1 MVASEASQD
10 WSAFCCLLVS
20 YELVPRYLYRTLAS
34 CGAADLAVFF
44 KYRLCWLTN
53 SGSMAKPPSLMRKL
67 SGASDTGR
75 TESNATDAPPSSSEP
90 SERSDAAAGASSS
103 EPTPAVARKEASKSE
118 APAKP
123 WEAPAWRAHCAQERE
138 AARQVKP
145 YESDLVDVLGARF
158 GCVASGTERD
168 TTERS
173 DEEMW
178 HDTASSLTDLKRA
191 CLEYGFSA
199 GGSKEGLAARIYH
212 PDQPDP
218 LPKKRRRQ
226 AEILARRRQSVQ

>member
-1 MVASEASQD
+1 
-10 WSAFCCLLVS
+10 
-20 YELVPRYLYRTLAS
+20 
-34 CGAADLAVFF
+34 
-44 KYRLCWLTN
+44 
-53 SGSMAKPPSLMRKL
+53 MAKPPSLLRKL
-67 SGASDTGR
+67 SGASDAAPP
-75 TESNATDAPPSSSEP
+75 TENASDAPPSSSEP
-90 SERSDAAAGASSS
+90 AAHAASSDTAVERS
-103 EPTPAVARKEASKSE
+103 EPAPSVARKEESNPE

-123 WEAPAWRAHCAQERE
+123 WEAPAWRAHCAQERG

-158 GCVASGTERD
+158 GCVSSGAERD

-178 HDTASSLTDLKRA
+178 NATADSLADLKRA

-199 GGSKEGLAARIYH
+199 GGSKESLAARVYH

-218 LPKKRRRQ
+218 LPKRRRRQ
-226 AEILARRRQSVQ
+226 AEILERRRESAGK

>member
-1 MVASEASQD
+1 
-10 WSAFCCLLVS
+10 
-20 YELVPRYLYRTLAS
+20 
-34 CGAADLAVFF
+34 
-44 KYRLCWLTN
+44 
-53 SGSMAKPPSLMRKL
+53 MAKPPSLMRKL
-67 SGASDTGR
+67 SGASDAGR
-75 TESNATDAPPSSSEP
+75 TESNASDAPPSSSEP
-90 SERSDAAAGASSS
+90 RERSDAAAGASISNS
-103 EPTPAVARKEASKSE
+103 AASVARKEESNSE
-118 APAKP
+118 APTKP

-145 YESDLVDVLGARF
+145 YESDLVDVLGARL

-191 CLEYGFSA
+191 CLEYGFST

-218 LPKKRRRQ
+218 PLKRRRRQ
-226 AEILARRRQSVQ
+226 AEILERRRVSSGGSKL